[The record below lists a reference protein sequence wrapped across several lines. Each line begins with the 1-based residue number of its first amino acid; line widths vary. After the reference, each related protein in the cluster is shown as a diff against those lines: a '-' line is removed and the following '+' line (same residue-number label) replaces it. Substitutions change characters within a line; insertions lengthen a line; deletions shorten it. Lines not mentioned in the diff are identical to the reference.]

1 MDAFIG
7 MISPFGFNF
16 APRQWGMCNGA
27 LIAISQNSALF
38 SLIGTY
44 YGGDGR
50 TTFGLPDLR
59 GRSAIGYGHGPG
71 LSSYNIGMASGFETQ
86 TLNVLQMP
94 SHTHSAVFT
103 PTPGGAPL
111 EVTVEASTDA
121 GETAA
126 PAAGSYL
133 ATTVAGGGGQDKPE
147 KIYRANAG
155 TGTVTLG
162 GVTAMGGGTSG
173 TVTVGQTGG
182 TQAFSILNP
191 FQAINYSIC
200 MYGIFPSRN

>member
-103 PTPGGAPL
+103 PTAGAPL
-111 EVTVEASTDA
+111 QVEVEVSTDS
-121 GETAA
+121 GETAT
-126 PAAGSYL
+126 AADGSYL
-133 ATTVAGGGGQDKPE
+133 ATPVAGPSPQDQPE
-147 KIYRANAG
+147 KIYRSDAG
-155 TGTVTLG
+155 TGTAVLG
-162 GVTAMGGGTSG
+162 GVTAVGGSG
-173 TVTVGQTGG
+173 SGVVSVGQTGG
-182 TQAFSILNP
+182 NQAFSILNP

>member
-27 LIAISQNSALF
+27 LIGINQNSALF
-38 SLIGTY
+38 SLLGTY

-59 GRSAIGYGHGPG
+59 GRSAVGYGHAPG
-71 LSSYNIGMASGFETQ
+71 LSSYSIGIAGGSERQ
-86 TLNVLQMP
+86 TLTALQMP
-94 SHTHSAVFT
+94 SHTHSATFT
-103 PTPGGAPL
+103 PTAGDPIHV
-111 EVTVEASTDA
+111 EVEVSTDS
-121 GETAA
+121 GETTTASD
-126 PAAGSYL
+126 GSYL
-133 ATTVAGGGGQDKPE
+133 ATPVAGPSPQDQPE
-147 KIYRANAG
+147 KIYRADSG
-155 TGTVTLG
+155 TGTAVLG
-162 GVTAMGGGTSG
+162 GVTAMGGGASG
-173 TVTVGQTGG
+173 LVTVGHTGG
-182 TQAFSILNP
+182 NQSFSLLNP